1 VVIAEMQKWLPLFE
15 PYGVHSIK
23 AGGSG
28 ADVGRLRGNAE
39 ALLGFVPD
47 SQRYFDFHHANSD
60 VLEAVNRRE
69 LELGSAAIAALIY
82 LLDQ

>member
-1 VVIAEMQKWLPLFE
+1 
-15 PYGVHSIK
+15 
-23 AGGSG
+23 
-28 ADVGRLRGNAE
+28 
-39 ALLGFVPD
+39 VPD